1 MASIT
6 QRTISQAGLATKASR
21 KEVVAVRAVAQPR
34 KVIQLGSCAGK
45 RPQLTQLFDYT
56 KASSVGFTAASST
69 VPEERRS
76 VVAQAVA
83 VEAPPKPV
91 IKASQY
97 EIFTLTTWLLKEEM
111 KGTIDGELATVISS
125 VALACKQISSLVN
138 RAGISNLT
146 GVAGNQ
152 NVQGEDQK
160 KLDVVSNEVFK
171 NCLAS
176 SGRTGVIASEEE
188 DQPVA
193 VEETYSGNYIVV
205 FDPLDGSSNIDAGI
219 SVGSIFGI
227 YEPSEECSLD
237 AMDDP
242 QKMMEQCVVNV
253 CQPGSRLKCAGYCL
267 YSSSTVLVITI
278 GNGVFGFTMDPL
290 IGEFVLTHPN
300 VRIPEA
306 GKIYSFNEGNYALW
320 DEGVRAYMDSLK
332 DPAKWGGK
340 PYSARYIGSLVG
352 DFHRTLLYGGIYGY
366 PGDAKNKNGKLRLLY
381 ECAPMSF
388 IAEQAGGAGSTGT
401 ARVLDV
407 NPEKVHQRVPLF
419 IGSKKEVE
427 YLESFTKK
435 GGK

>member
-1 MASIT
+1 VTERMAAIA
-6 QRTISQAGLATKASR
+6 QRTVSQAGVATKASR
-21 KEVVAVRAVAQPR
+21 KEVVEVRAVAQPR
-34 KVIQLGSCAGK
+34 QGS
-45 RPQLTQLFDYT
+45 
-56 KASSVGFTAASST
+56 TAAPFTSSP
-69 VPEERRS
+69 VAVAARRS
-76 VVAQAVA
+76 VVAKAAAVA
-83 VEAPPKPV
+83 APAKPAT
-91 IKASQY
+91 KSSQY
-97 EIFTLTTWLLKEEM
+97 ELFTLTTWLLKEEM

-176 SGRTGVIASEEE
+176 CGRTGVIASEEE

-227 YEPSEECSLD
+227 YEPSEECPLD

-242 QKMMEQCVVNV
+242 QKMMEQCVMNV

-306 GKIYSFNEGNYALW
+306 GKIYSFNEGNYAMW

-332 DPAKWGGK
+332 DPSKWGGK

-366 PGDAKNKNGKLRLLY
+366 PGDKKNKNGKLRLLY

-388 IAEQAGGAGSTGT
+388 IAEQAGGLGSTGVE
-401 ARVLDV
+401 RVLDV

-435 GGK
+435 H